1 MSSWEPF
8 RLNPVHPNRL
18 GDVLDLLLAEIVE
31 RYRQLIAHLIV
42 NDSGD
47 AYRTRLGQS
56 FETSGDIDA
65 ITEQILAI
73 HHHVANVHAY
83 AKLHR
88 LVGANTRILRGNRC
102 LHRDRASH
110 GIDRAGEIGDDT
122 VPSGVENAA
131 PMRCDKSVDNGPVR
145 FQPSKR
151 ANLVAPHQP
160 AVAGNVGGEDRRKF
174 ALYRVDGHACT
185 SPTEYSETRNQPPDL
200 FRRPSFLPVQRKTDG
215 PLSGA
220 ARLPGGVGMNVSTG
234 SIAPFGTLSRNDRYL
249 RAPWEGGAFQ
259 RVQAP
264 SGQPLQ
270 PEATGAVKEVTK
282 WLKPSV

>member
-73 HHHVANVHAY
+73 HHPVANVHAY

-122 VPSGVENAA
+122 VPSGVEDAA
-131 PMRCDKSVDNGPVR
+131 PMRRDQVVDNGPVG
-145 FQPSKR
+145 FQPRKR

-200 FRRPSFLPVQRKTDG
+200 FRRPLVPACSTQARRSAFRHCTPAWRRGHECLNWVDSTVRHAVEERPLFARRRR
-215 PLSGA
+215 LSG
-220 ARLPGGVGMNVSTG
+220 LEWM
-234 SIAPFGTLSRNDRYL
+234 
-249 RAPWEGGAFQ
+249 
-259 RVQAP
+259 
-264 SGQPLQ
+264 
-270 PEATGAVKEVTK
+270 
-282 WLKPSV
+282 